1 MDFLIGGAGILLSAF
16 AVMFISGSTGAIIAA
31 ASAIVGVVFL
41 IKGAQR

>member
-16 AVMFISGSTGAIIAA
+16 AAMFISGSTGAIIAA
-31 ASAIVGVVFL
+31 ACAIVGVVFL

>member
-1 MDFLIGGAGILLSAF
+1 MDFVIGGAGILLSAF
-16 AVMFISGSTGAIIAA
+16 AVMFVSGSTGVTIAA

>member
-1 MDFLIGGAGILLSAF
+1 MDFVIGGAGILLSAF

-31 ASAIVGVVFL
+31 TCAIVGVVFL